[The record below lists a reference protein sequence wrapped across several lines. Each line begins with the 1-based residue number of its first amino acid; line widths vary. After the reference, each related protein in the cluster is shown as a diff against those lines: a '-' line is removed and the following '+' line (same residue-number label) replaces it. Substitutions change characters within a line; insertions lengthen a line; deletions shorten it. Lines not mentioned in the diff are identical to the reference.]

1 MTLSYRF
8 LLDLPT
14 IMALTSLEDLSRT
27 SKESGDISYISNRA
41 NSSWLNFKD
50 SHQSKCNVLHHKVT
64 YYYII
69 ISHRMF

>member
-27 SKESGDISYISNRA
+27 SKEPGGISYILNRA
-41 NSSWLNFKD
+41 NNSWLNFKG
-50 SHQSKCNVLHHKVT
+50 SHQSKCNVLAT
-64 YYYII
+64 L
-69 ISHRMF
+69 